1 MGTDSVDELNA
12 TYALPVLNEDP
23 MDIQE
28 ENKDTT

>member
-12 TYALPVLNEDP
+12 TYVLPMLNEDP

-28 ENKDTT
+28 EK